1 MFLLLFAAVA
11 GLAAAVESM
20 PRWGTTGV
28 LEGKIRDKQTKEI
41 LVGVNVI
48 IAGTLYGTMTNAEG
62 LYRINNVRAGVYD
75 VRYSILGY
83 KPIVMKSV
91 TILPDLRTRIDMD
104 LEATAIEMEAVE
116 IRAERPLIQKDL
128 AATAFL
134 YGEVKLEKLPVS
146 SFREVLL
153 LQPSTT
159 LEGNV
164 RGGKSNEVTF
174 LVDGLPVQDVIGGG
188 LGTMLP
194 RSSLTELSIQTGG
207 FNPEYGNAM
216 SGVVNVI
223 TKSGGNAPFYA
234 VRIDRDSWFPSSMNQ
249 QQDRLSEAE
258 LTASGPIL
266 HDRLFF
272 FTANSYTMSDTRW
285 WQDFDK
291 FFSSPVSQDITGFE
305 KLDYFFS
312 PETKLSLQGIY
323 SLQRWRDYEF
333 SWRFNLSGLP
343 PRERNSLRAALMF
356 SQTLSDKSY
365 YTSSINI
372 FYLQSKIGEGTE
384 SSITLHPYDY
394 DFYLQYVTGGERN
407 WWADT
412 RQMIYTYKGDV
423 TSQIDSKHLLK
434 AGIEVNQYKLTSDVL
449 KYEPQTT
456 YYGRPILDQPLLNYS
471 DSYRYSPRSGSLYIQ
486 DKIEVE
492 RDGSNLT
499 FGVRWDFLDP
509 TASRPVV
516 EFVPITGSEFRQT
529 VAGTAKATFKHQL
542 SPRLSLAAPIGPSS
556 ILFLNLGHYF
566 QFPLFNYLYSGI
578 TPAQLRQ
585 GARNVIAGNP
595 DLQPE
600 KTVAWEIG
608 IKHIIT
614 ENLLGSLTYFKKSFE
629 NQIDSKTLIP
639 FDSKYA
645 GDYGFGSYVN
655 NAEATA
661 SGLELVISREHN
673 EKLSG
678 SISYSYMVTEGLSE
692 YADQSLNYS
701 QWGFPLVATPFPL
714 SWDQRH
720 TVKLDADFK
729 APYEIQGN
737 IVVMYNSPRP
747 YTYYPTRDGFTPLN
761 PSQRFVP
768 NNGRMFDVVLVNTK
782 FSRDFVLD
790 ESGRYVME
798 VYMDARNLLNK
809 QNVRWMDSNG
819 RIGGELGDPGAYYD
833 LRRVRIGFKMQL

>member
-1 MFLLLFAAVA
+1 
-11 GLAAAVESM
+11 M
-20 PRWGTTGV
+20 PRRGTTGI
-28 LEGKIRDKQTKEI
+28 LEGRIRDKQTKEV
-41 LVGVNVI
+41 LVGVNIVI
-48 IAGTLYGTMTNAEG
+48 VGTMYGTMTNAEG
-62 LYRINNVRAGVYD
+62 MYRINNVRAGVYD

-83 KPIVMKSV
+83 KPVLMKAV
-91 TILPDLRTRIDMD
+91 TILPDLRTRLDMD
-104 LEATAIEMEAVE
+104 LDATAIEMDAVE

-164 RGGKSNEVTF
+164 RGGKTNEVTF

-223 TKSGGNAPFYA
+223 TKSGGNSPFHA
-234 VRIDRDSWFPSSMNQ
+234 VRVDRDSWLPSGINR
-249 QQDRLSEAE
+249 QQDRLSEVE
-258 LTASGPIL
+258 VTASGPIL
-266 HDRLFF
+266 RDRLFY

-285 WQDFDK
+285 WQDLEK
-291 FFSSPVSQDITGFE
+291 FFSSPISQDITGFE

-312 PETKLSLQGIY
+312 PEIKLSLQGIY
-323 SLQRWRDYEF
+323 SLQSWRDYEF

-343 PRERNSLRAALMF
+343 PRQRNSFRTALMF
-356 SQTLSDKSY
+356 SHTLSDKSF
-365 YTSSINI
+365 YTSSFNI
-372 FYLQSKIGEGTE
+372 FYLQSKIGEGSE
-384 SSITLHPYDY
+384 SSTTLQPYDY
-394 DFYLQYVTGGERN
+394 DFYLQYVTGGQRD

-412 RQMIYTYKGDV
+412 RQTIYTYKGDY
-423 TSQIDSKHLLK
+423 TSQVNSKHLLK
-434 AGIEVNQYKLTSDVL
+434 AGIEINQYTLTSDVL
-449 KYEPQTT
+449 KYEPQLT
-456 YYGRPILDQPLLNYS
+456 YYGRPSLDKPLLNYS
-471 DSYRYSPRSGSLYIQ
+471 DSYRYGPRSGSIYIQ

-509 TASRPVV
+509 TASRPIV
-516 EFVPITGSEFRQT
+516 EFIPKTGNEFQQT
-529 VAGTAKATFKHQL
+529 IAGSAKATFKHQI

-556 ILFLNLGHYF
+556 FLFLNLGQYF
-566 QFPLFNYLYSGI
+566 QFPLFTYLYSGI
-578 TPAQLRQ
+578 TPSQLRQ
-585 GARNVIAGNP
+585 GARNVLVGNP

-608 IKHIIT
+608 VKHIFV
-614 ENLLGSLTYFKKSFE
+614 ENLLASLTYFKKSFL
-629 NQIDSKTLIP
+629 NQIDSKTLVP

-661 SGLELVISREHN
+661 SGLELVLSRERN
-673 EKLSG
+673 ERLSG

-692 YADQSLNYS
+692 YADQSINYS

-720 TVKLDADFK
+720 TVKVDVDFK
-729 APYEIQGN
+729 GPFGIQGN
-737 IVVMYNSPRP
+737 VVAMYNSPRP
-747 YTYYPTRDGFTPLN
+747 YTYFPTRDGFTPLN
-761 PSQRFVP
+761 PAQRFVP
-768 NNGRMFDVVLVNTK
+768 NNARMYDVALVNAK
-782 FSRDFVLD
+782 FSRQLALD
-790 ESGRYVME
+790 VAGRYVLLAY
-798 VYMDARNLLNK
+798 VDVRNLLNRR
-809 QNVRWMDSNG
+809 NVRWMDSSG
-819 RIGGELGDPGAYYD
+819 RIGGELGDPTAYYD
-833 LRRVRIGFKMQL
+833 LRRVRIGLKLEL